1 VDPTASG
8 YGTKQR
14 QETENERMNEKK
26 KERKKERT

>member
-14 QETENERMNEKK
+14 QETENERINKK
-26 KERKKERT
+26 KERKEEKRK